1 MPYKRDEDYSDSYS
15 DDQGSYND
23 DQGSFSDE
31 QGSYSGSYDDED
43 RSCVSDLPQN
53 DDPIRP
59 TVGKKEQDKSESYSE
74 NDEEPDLFDAT
85 PTNGFDTGSA
95 FGKMFAGDDGFGG
108 GGDDVSFGFDTTS
121 KSKKKGTRG
130 FDRDAN
136 FDDFGFG
143 CTPSAD
149 KGDAFGSDAFG
160 SADGD
165 VFGFGDA
172 GGFGGGAFGGDFI
185 EPNDALFGKGDDD
198 EGSYSEDNSGKDPSV
213 SQDHS
218 GSQDRSH
225 SGSQDPDDYSGS
237 QDDYSDRSHSQSSH
251 DHSGRPDDDHS
262 GRNHSGKLED
272 HSGREEDLSGRDDS
286 FSRRKSTQREEEDF
300 SERDH
305 SVSEQ
310 DHSERDGDFSGRKDG
325 SYSGQDYSGREED
338 LSGRGSVERDDDFS
352 GKGFSGRDDS
362 AGEDDFSRSVDSH
375 SGRED
380 DMSGRGSLV
389 QDGDFSEK
397 DISNRDED
405 FSGRDESARE
415 DDYSRSAGS
424 HSGRGDGDLSGK
436 DVSNDDEGFSAGD
449 NSAREDD
456 HSGSDGSHSS
466 HKNDGFPDHDNSAH
480 SGEFS
485 GQDASNHHE
494 DDEAL
499 FGKGEDLSGHQDDF
513 SAKDNSA
520 SDDYSRSDGSL
531 PGQKDDFSYRDNS
544 VRGDFS
550 GHDASDRHEDDE
562 ALFGQSE
569 DLSGHQ
575 EDFSGRDDS
584 APGGDYSGRDG
595 SLSERDQS
603 GHGDFSGRDGSYSDR
618 DESGRPAD
626 DTDAL
631 FGKNDSI
638 PGHQEDF
645 SGREEDF
652 PDRDRSARE
661 DDFSGHD
668 SSRSGEHSARLEDHS
683 GHGPS
688 ISGRDH
694 SGRDEEFSDHEH
706 SGGEGDFS
714 AHEKSGHLHDS
725 SERDDSA
732 GRDDSYSDHEGSN
745 PADFDT
751 DTFGEVAAPRDDDLS
766 GSQEDSRGSYSENK
780 EDSQGGFEGKV
791 DFGFDRKIADSMD
804 MTAEDSGPV
813 NGFQGGFDDDM
824 GFGGSDDFGFAPN
837 PSASDDFKESQESGD
852 NDPAADA
859 FGGGF
864 GDDMGFG
871 EDNGFEFDNKA
882 DEPANVFDDSG
893 FGGWGAENG
902 LVQPANS
909 ANQFGNDMTQSVDST
924 KSKDDAKKSTPL
936 DLDPASDE
944 ESGDEDGSND
954 NASIDIDDI
963 GQPKNASTRNKQ
975 KALSSGGKTLSPTR
989 PEQNSHPYGGQ
1000 DDDDSNYSGGS
1011 EGGADEDESI
1021 DDSAYQTTI
1030 DQNSRDFGGDTLADT
1045 LDDNTGHTGALG
1057 FDSQENL
1064 DLGDDDKDDFYVSM
1078 SELKADMDGQGSSPK
1093 REEKII
1099 DDERGDSSHSQ
1110 RSDPEHPEQE
1120 EDLPP
1125 VELNIR
1131 EKLASRPGK
1140 PASYKRYTRE
1150 QMLKLTAQNSDGKKK
1165 KKKSK
1170 QKKPEELLDFV
1181 ANVNEV
1187 ILFLDQMLESGE
1199 AQPDSDSELLLNGFE
1214 SLVGIFLQISDE
1226 KELMATFAKGGD
1238 KAAVDALDSLLKF
1251 VLPVNEIFLQLRP
1264 VIEHYFTH
1272 DTDEEMNDLLYGMN
1286 LMVDLLCELAHKI
1299 GDKQEWN
1306 QRACTAYATLVELLA
1321 RDTLEVASIYDDV
1334 DTPEYE
1340 LSVEIEDAWNGTGHI
1355 EEFQTLEEAPDL
1367 AIFRQICYE
1376 VILSTDKWCPD
1387 TETLM
1392 NICGI
1397 EDVML
1402 DEASDAEDVDESE
1415 LAVPPETAIQVLDKI
1430 NGEPL
1435 RRPAALASVLRRVL
1449 PGNKISDKSLAEH
1462 LTSIRSAMRS
1472 PLGLPASNLI
1482 GITSI
1487 PEVASD
1493 PEALGVAGVGKT
1505 TLAALVANHRDVRRH
1520 FCDGIAWIHLGQK
1533 ELNYTRYI
1541 QCLRDLISQLEV
1553 PEEEEP
1559 AFPELLRTPSET
1571 GSQRRRREEG
1581 FLVFVRETM
1590 IAFLKKRCVLVI
1602 LDDVCFESDLDWFD
1616 FGAPSDDPDDEVSSC
1631 VTLVTTRRRNL
1642 LPAADMVEV
1651 DMMEEDEA
1659 AILLVRESGDLA
1671 KSLSPASKETRSVVR
1686 ECANHPL
1693 AVKSVGRWLN
1703 LKHATSGEEGDP
1715 EQLHKDVVQ
1724 SMEKILKNG
1733 ADDDADMMYEILN
1746 MSLSPAINGEP
1757 TSIIKFCFAAYV
1769 HVFCD
1774 KEYISD
1780 FALADATPIVPLGT
1794 VEMLFE
1800 ALLGLEEETLLK
1812 EGSLF
1817 YAQKKDAA
1825 VLIPNALASLGV
1837 FKVITT
1843 VAGGEDGE
1851 EENSA
1856 NATEE
1861 KYLQIMHVVQQEYGE
1876 YLLDQDISLRDLSV
1890 DAEKRWNKAIAKAY
1904 LATKPEWDSDTPDAS
1919 LDYFLEMM
1927 PVHLIRGEMLKDAAN
1942 LLCSPSFVKGR
1953 LFALGRENGT
1963 RRHIKDCETLYDLL
1977 MKKKATRKKYEPKA
1991 TMRDAYETLGDHL
2004 NMDEDE
2010 FIKEEGSPEAVE
2022 VGRCRFEIGFSLAEK
2037 RIWEGAIEHW
2047 EASQELLVSAL
2058 GMVEVVAGI
2067 LYNIGVV
2074 YTEMNEYEQALG
2086 SLKQCLRVR
2095 GTIHGEEHIL
2105 YAQTIQRIGD
2115 VFLSMS
2121 DYHEAMESYNWAL
2134 DVMHIEPSHHRIDIG
2149 DILENMGKIH
2159 FYKGET
2165 DDALQCF
2172 HDALQ
2177 SKQTELGE
2185 DHPELFSIYEQ
2196 IGNCLSEQ
2204 GKVEDA
2210 IAHLEEAI
2218 RLKTLDQY
2226 GGDERDATVMTLQG
2240 VLSVR
2245 QGKQKAG
2252 LECYEKALQIL
2263 VTKAPHRKE
2272 KIASLLHL
2280 IASVY
2285 LVGGESKKAMKLF
2298 EESLQARRKVL
2309 GFVHLD
2315 VASTLFSMAYLH
2327 QKRKRLDK
2335 ALKCLEEA
2343 LKIRQ
2348 LRLPDSEKVAVTH
2361 EKIGTIA
2368 RSIGKLKK
2376 AENAF
2381 SEALRIRKLIHGD
2394 SHPAVAKVMQD
2405 LGDLMDDLGEYEEA
2419 MRNYR
2424 EAYRIRK
2431 SFGGDTLPVA
2441 ETLYTIGFTYSN
2453 SGHYEKALECLDAA
2467 LKIQR
2472 LHLGEDAPECGDTL
2486 NMIGFLKAKCGQV
2499 DESQEYLRDALR
2511 IRKLQGDSIKI
2522 SETLKNI
2529 GNAHRSKQEYR
2540 SAMETYQ
2547 ECLKIR
2553 QKNLGREHDKVAD
2566 ALVAIGN
2573 IFADLSRPKEA
2584 MDAYQEALGIRARL
2598 FGDLDASLA
2607 PILQAMGML
2616 DFYGNNYDRSLQL
2629 LNDYIS
2635 IRNGNKGARDG
2646 DYVNVLF
2653 TIGNIYQ
2660 LRHDEERAKK
2670 AWTEA
2675 YETFKD
2681 LGLAES
2687 NPEHA
2692 EQMEK
2697 LMRDHGL
2704 AFVVEV
2710 SSQDDFGDEPSMR
2723 QKKGGGVLGRLKHKV
2738 KRGDGQSGIRRRG
2751 KQKGQQL

>member
-1 MPYKRDEDYSDSYS
+1 MPTRRDEDYSESYS
-15 DDQGSYND
+15 DDQGSYSD
-23 DQGSFSDE
+23 DQGS
-31 QGSYSGSYDDED
+31 YAGSYDDED
-43 RSCVSDLPQN
+43 RSSVSDLPQN
-53 DDPIRP
+53 RDVIQPMMGR
-59 TVGKKEQDKSESYSE
+59 KEQDKSDSYSE
-74 NDEEPDLFDAT
+74 NDDAAPNLFDDSAIK
-85 PTNGFDTGSA
+85 GFDSGAA
-95 FGKMFAGDDGFGG
+95 FGNMFAGNDGFE
-108 GGDDVSFGFDTTS
+108 DAHDEPSFGFDTKSRS
-121 KSKKKGTRG
+121 KISPSG
-130 FDRDAN
+130 FDRDAE
-136 FDDFGFG
+136 FDDLGFTG
-143 CTPSAD
+143 GAASSAD
-149 KGDAFGSDAFG
+149 MSANGFGSDAFG
-160 SADGD
+160 NSGTDA
-165 VFGFGDA
+165 FGFDDV
-172 GGFGGGAFGGDFI
+172 GGFGGNAFVDTPGFGESFT
-185 EPNDALFGKGDDD
+185 EPDDDLFEKDDD
-198 EGSYSEDNSGKDPSV
+198 EGSNAEDDEVISGKN
-213 SQDHS
+213 HS
-218 GSQDRSH
+218 GSRDS
-225 SGSQDPDDYSGS
+225 DDYSNSHGEYSSRDQS
-237 QDDYSDRSHSQSSH
+237 Q
-251 DHSGRPDDDHS
+251 
-262 GRNHSGKLED
+262 
-272 HSGREEDLSGRDDS
+272 
-286 FSRRKSTQREEEDF
+286 

-305 SVSEQ
+305 SGGPDDYSERDHPGRLEGDLSGRGSSLSGRESSQ
-310 DHSERDGDFSGRKDG
+310 CEEEDLSEHDHTISERDHSQNDGDYSGRDDGSYSGEDLSDREDDLSGRGSLARDGDFSGKDLSDRDEG
-325 SYSGQDYSGREED
+325 SSRSDKSAREDHHSHSGNDDD
-338 LSGRGSVERDDDFS
+338 LSGRGRLVHDGDFS
-352 GKGFSGRDDS
+352 GKDS
-362 AGEDDFSRSVDSH
+362 
-375 SGRED
+375 
-380 DMSGRGSLV
+380 
-389 QDGDFSEK
+389 
-397 DISNRDED
+397 SNRNED
-405 FSGRDESARE
+405 FSGHGNSDRA
-415 DDYSRSAGS
+415 DD
-424 HSGRGDGDLSGK
+424 
-436 DVSNDDEGFSAGD
+436 F
-449 NSAREDD
+449 
-456 HSGSDGSHSS
+456 SGSDGSHSRRGDS
-466 HKNDGFPDHDNSAH
+466 AQESDLSEKN
-480 SGEFS
+480 
-485 GQDASNHHE
+485 ASNHE
-494 DDEAL
+494 
-499 FGKGEDLSGHQDDF
+499 
-513 SAKDNSA
+513 
-520 SDDYSRSDGSL
+520 
-531 PGQKDDFSYRDNS
+531 
-544 VRGDFS
+544 
-550 GHDASDRHEDDE
+550 
-562 ALFGQSE
+562 
-569 DLSGHQ
+569 

-584 APGGDYSGRDG
+584 AQEDDYSRSDDSHSADGDSLSDRDNSRHSGDLSGKHSSNRQDGLFAKGIDLPSHRDDLSGRDNSSREDDYSIPDGSVSGKDQVGNDDFSEPDDSYSGRDAH
-595 SLSERDQS
+595 SRQ
-603 GHGDFSGRDGSYSDR
+603 
-618 DESGRPAD
+618 AD
-626 DTDAL
+626 DVDVL
-631 FGKNDSI
+631 FDKDDNNH
-638 PGHQEDF
+638 GHQEQL

-652 PDRDRSARE
+652 SDRNRLGHGDE
-661 DDFSGHD
+661 YSGRD
-668 SSRSGEHSARLEDHS
+668 SGRGGEEFALSEDHS

-688 ISGRDH
+688 ISEHDH
-694 SGRDEEFSDHEH
+694 SRCDEDFSGHREHSEGEFSVRDESRYME
-706 SGGEGDFS
+706 DF
-714 AHEKSGHLHDS
+714 
-725 SERDDSA
+725 SERDYSPRGDDYSGGDS
-732 GRDDSYSDHEGSN
+732 SYSDRESNN
-745 PADFDT
+745 PAEFDAQA
-751 DTFGEVAAPRDDDLS
+751 FGEIVAPLDDS
-766 GSQEDSRGSYSENK
+766 PGSQKDSRGRHSKNK
-780 EDSQGGFEGKV
+780 EGSRPGFRNDVAFSIDSEFSVPKDMSVPQEDGDIVPV
-791 DFGFDRKIADSMD
+791 DAFHGDFD
-804 MTAEDSGPV
+804 
-813 NGFQGGFDDDM
+813 NDM
-824 GFGGSDDFGFAPN
+824 GFGGSSAFGFDPA
-837 PSASDDFKESQESGD
+837 PSASDDIKVSEKGGD
-852 NDPAADA
+852 NDPANEA

-864 GDDMGFG
+864 ADDTRFGDTIGFGFDDKVDRTTNGFQEGFGDDR
-871 EDNGFEFDNKA
+871 
-882 DEPANVFDDSG
+882 G
-893 FGGWGAENG
+893 FGGLVAENG

-909 ANQFGNDMTQSVDST
+909 GNQFGNDMTQSIDST
-924 KSKDDAKKSTPL
+924 KSKDDTKNSTHL
-936 DLDPASDE
+936 DLDPASGE
-944 ESGDEDGSND
+944 ESGDDGSID
-954 NASIDIDDI
+954 NASRDASIDIDEF
-963 GQPKNASTRNKQ
+963 GQPRSPSSRNKH
-975 KALSSGGKTLSPTR
+975 KARSPGGKTLSPKNFDQQ
-989 PEQNSHPYGGQ
+989 PQLYGAEG
-1000 DDDDSNYSGGS
+1000 DDHSNYSDGS
-1011 EGGADEDESI
+1011 EEGADEDESI
-1021 DDSAYQTTI
+1021 QDSAYQTTI
-1030 DQNSRDFGGDTLADT
+1030 DQNSRDFGADTLADT

-1064 DLGDDDKDDFYVSM
+1064 DLGDDDKDDFYLSM
-1078 SELKADMDGQGSSPK
+1078 SELQSDMGGQQSRPDK
-1093 REEKII
+1093 EEKS
-1099 DDERGDSSHSQ
+1099 DSDKGGNRSSHSN
-1110 RSDPEHPEQE
+1110 RSGPSQPGRE
-1120 EDLPP
+1120 EDLHH
-1125 VELNIR
+1125 VEMNIR

-1140 PASYKRYTRE
+1140 PVSYKRYTRE
-1150 QMLKLTAQNSDGKKK
+1150 QMLKLTAQNTNGKKNK
-1165 KKKSK
+1165 KTR
-1170 QKKPEELLDFV
+1170 QKKPVELLDFV
-1181 ANVNEV
+1181 TNVNEV
-1187 ILFLDQMLESGE
+1187 ILIFDQMLESGE
-1199 AQPDSDSELLLNGFE
+1199 AQSDSDSELLLNGFE

-1226 KELMATFAKGGD
+1226 KELLATFAKGGD
-1238 KAAVDALDSLLKF
+1238 KAAIEALDSLLRF
-1251 VLPVNEIFLQLRP
+1251 VLPINEIFLQLRP

-1321 RDTLEVASIYDDV
+1321 RDTLEVVSIYDDV

-1340 LSVEIEDAWNGTGHI
+1340 LSVEIEDAWNGTGHV

-1387 TETLM
+1387 AETLM

-1402 DEASDAEDVDESE
+1402 DEASDADDVDESE
-1415 LAVPPETAIQVLDKI
+1415 LAVPPESALQILDKI
-1430 NGEPL
+1430 NVEPL

-1559 AFPELLRTPSET
+1559 AFPELLRIPSES

-1616 FGAPSDDPDDEVSSC
+1616 FGAPSDNPDDEVSSC

-1642 LPAADMVEV
+1642 LPAADMVEI

-1659 AILLVRESGDLA
+1659 ATLLVRESGDLA
-1671 KSLSPASKETRSVVR
+1671 KSLSPDSKETRSVVR

-1703 LKHATSGEEGDP
+1703 LKHATSGDGEDP

-1724 SMEKILKNG
+1724 SMQKILKNG

-1780 FALADATPIVPLGT
+1780 FALADATPIVPLAT

-1817 YAQKKDAA
+1817 FAQKKDAA
-1825 VLIPNALASLGV
+1825 VLIPNALSSLGV

-1843 VAGGEDGE
+1843 VTDGEDGE
-1851 EENSA
+1851 KDDNANS
-1856 NATEE
+1856 TEE

-1963 RRHIKDCETLYDLL
+1963 RRHIKDCETLYDIL
-1977 MKKKATRKKYEPKA
+1977 MKKKATRKKYEPKG

-2185 DHPELFSIYEQ
+2185 DHPELFSIFEQ

-2218 RLKTLDQY
+2218 RLKALDQY

-2240 VLSVR
+2240 VLGVR

-2280 IASVY
+2280 TASVY

-2381 SEALRIRKLIHGD
+2381 SEALRIRELIHGD

-2616 DFYGNNYDRSLQL
+2616 DFYGTNYDRSLQL

-2660 LRHDEERAKK
+2660 LRHDEGRAKK

-2704 AFVVEV
+2704 ASVVEV

-2723 QKKGGGVLGRLKHKV
+2723 QKKGGGVLKRLKQKV